1 MLNAYVCRQCRT
13 RLARRIAPVRSPQW
27 QPRATIVSLAGRK
40 PHDAAEPP
48 NEEAP
53 TQDRDEED
61 GTQETNRNGPNI
73 RFTSVDGGQ
82 PPRSQRPLGR
92 YSRLMYN
99 ETNQGSTHVG
109 GGEEP
114 AYVDAVRNGSSGMG
128 TAFADPVLD
137 ALHYGKI
144 NGAWKAFESI
154 YTSRDCKA
162 LTEPTD
168 RDAQLLSEDR
178 VFAKLLRAVS
188 STFCAASPGLK
199 VTPTAVLLKYAQ
211 LGIAR
216 KEYWV
221 RPTIGY
227 LTYEII
233 RAVNSP
239 SGSARDIPSLVTELL
254 SVWRLF
260 FQCMGPG
267 SGTIES
273 VSTEWHLPPVD
284 TIPDMLDQRQFNM
297 RLQGYIPNYV
307 ASPALAFCAVYFYS
321 ISDALDPK
329 TQKEAA
335 PFLVFLRQLLAGSFV
350 DSVLKHT
357 ETPDF
362 KKLPEDLQVTIM
374 EEINDAPRKAL
385 VALGKAG
392 ETLGPDNTGDEF
404 SNLESFYMTRIA
416 RAVSSKS
423 SAATLD
429 SMWRET
435 EKTYATQDK
444 TIPPAIYNAFLSG
457 YMTVLSPQRSVEV
470 WNHMIAHKVEP
481 NMHSWVALLEGCAK
495 ARDLDGLN
503 AMWQRMLRTG
513 LEPSNYAWTARING
527 LMSLKQVN
535 EAFVALDDMGKRW
548 VAAEHAL
555 ANSQK
560 QTKGQKG
567 PKKVPSSSKA
577 VNPCTKPSIEVIN
590 GAISAIVQNR
600 SERMHHQKK
609 VELVQKLLTWSRNF
623 QIKPDAITYNSL
635 VQLYLRAG
643 DRSTAFKILAQ
654 MEKDGLEGDA
664 ATHTMLISAAFDN
677 QVFDNLTSTQ
687 QTERILKILNDL
699 EANGLKMNDYIYA
712 TAIDRLLK
720 KYSNFDAMR
729 AVMEH
734 MTSRKF
740 VPSVHVY
747 TSLITH
753 YFQSD
758 PPNIAGVDDIVLRL
772 FSAPRM
778 PSDRVLFDR
787 LLEGYASFGEVG
799 KMMSVLTRMSK
810 KQNLP
815 GWGAMAAVVRALAQD
830 ADYERARA
838 IVRDVAR
845 GEGVARGGIMGDR
858 KGEAFFVRT
867 IRELGLAGE
876 MDGGEFMGGEGRG
889 VGDFEGGMMGQ
900 QEYQQAT
907 AQGEQAGSA
916 KYGQQQQ
923 QQYQQPPVMEYSH
936 DGTTTGL
943 EREPGSVDE
952 EDVHDFLK
960 DEPEQGQK
968 RI

>member
-1 MLNAYVCRQCRT
+1 MLSAYVCRQCRT
-13 RLARRIAPVRSPQW
+13 RLSQRIAPVRSSQW

-40 PHDAAEPP
+40 PNVVAELPKEDASTPS
-48 NEEAP
+48 
-53 TQDRDEED
+53 RDEED
-61 GTQETNRNGPNI
+61 DAQETNRNGPNI
-73 RFTSVDGGQ
+73 RYSGARDGQ
-82 PPRSQRPLGR
+82 SPRSQQPLGR
-92 YSRLMYN
+92 YSRLIYD
-99 ETNQGSTHVG
+99 ETNQGSTNA
-109 GGEEP
+109 GGEERP
-114 AYVDAVRNGSSGMG
+114 AFIDAVQNGSSGIG

-137 ALHYGKI
+137 ALRDGKI
-144 NGAWKAFESI
+144 NGAWKAFERI
-154 YTSRDCKA
+154 YTASDCKA

-178 VFAKLLRAVS
+178 VFARLLRAVS

-199 VTPTAVLLKYAQ
+199 VTPTAVLLKYEQ

-297 RLQGYIPNYV
+297 RLQSYIPNYV
-307 ASPALAFCAVYFYS
+307 ASPALAFCAVYFYGV
-321 ISDALDPK
+321 SDALDPK

-335 PFLVFLRQLLAGSFV
+335 PFLAFLRQLLAGSRV
-350 DSVLKHT
+350 DAVLKHT

-362 KKLPEDLQVTIM
+362 NRLPEDVQVTIM

-392 ETLGPDNTGDEF
+392 ETFGPDNTGDEY
-404 SNLESFYMTRIA
+404 SNLEAFYMTRIA

-423 SAATLD
+423 SAAALD
-429 SMWRET
+429 GIWREI

-444 TIPPAIYNAFLSG
+444 TVAIPPAIYNAFLSG
-457 YMTVLSPQRSVEV
+457 YMTVLNPQRSVEV

-555 ANSQK
+555 VNSQK

-567 PKKVPSSSKA
+567 PKKVQSSSKA

-600 SERMHHQKK
+600 SEKMYHQKK

-677 QVFDNLTSTQ
+677 QVFDNLSEAQ

-720 KYSNFDAMR
+720 KYANFDAMR

-830 ADYERARA
+830 GDYERARA

-858 KGEAFFVRT
+858 KGEAYFVRT
-867 IRELGLAGE
+867 IRELGLDGE
-876 MDGGEFMGGEGRG
+876 VNGEVMGGDGRG
-889 VGDFEGGMMGQ
+889 VGGLEGDMM
-900 QEYQQAT
+900 
-907 AQGEQAGSA
+907 
-916 KYGQQQQ
+916 GQQQQ
-923 QQYQQPPVMEYSH
+923 QSTTPFEQAGGAQYGQQQPQYQQPPVMEYSH
-936 DGTTTGL
+936 DGTAAGL

-952 EDVHDFLK
+952 EDVHDFLR
-960 DEPEQGQK
+960 DEPEQSGK

>member
-48 NEEAP
+48 NEEASA
-53 TQDRDEED
+53 QNRDEED

-73 RFTSVDGGQ
+73 RFTSARDGQ
-82 PPRSQRPLGR
+82 PPHSQQPLGR
-92 YSRLMYN
+92 YSRLIYN
-99 ETNQGSTHVG
+99 ETNQGSTYG
-109 GGEEP
+109 GGEEEP
-114 AYVDAVRNGSSGMG
+114 AYVDAVQNGSSGMG
-128 TAFADPVLD
+128 KAFADPVLD
-137 ALHYGKI
+137 ALRYGKI
-144 NGAWKAFESI
+144 NGAWKAFERI

-188 STFCAASPGLK
+188 
-199 VTPTAVLLKYAQ
+199 
-211 LGIAR
+211 R
-216 KEYWV
+216 
-221 RPTIGY
+221 
-227 LTYEII
+227 
-233 RAVNSP
+233 
-239 SGSARDIPSLVTELL
+239 
-254 SVWRLF
+254 
-260 FQCMGPG
+260 
-267 SGTIES
+267 SGTVES

-335 PFLVFLRQLLAGSFV
+335 PFLAFLRQLLAGSFV
-350 DSVLKHT
+350 NSVLKHT

-362 KKLPEDLQVTIM
+362 KNLPEDLQVTIM

-567 PKKVPSSSKA
+567 PKKVQSSSKA

-600 SERMHHQKK
+600 SEKMYHQKK

-635 VQLYLRAG
+635 VQLYLRAN

-677 QVFDNLTSTQ
+677 QVFDNLTPTQ

-720 KYSNFDAMR
+720 KYSNFHAMR

-830 ADYERARA
+830 GDYERARA

-867 IRELGLAGE
+867 IRELGLAGV
-876 MDGGEFMGGEGRG
+876 MDGGEYMGGEGRG

-900 QEYQQAT
+900 QEYQQST
-907 AQGEQAGSA
+907 AQFEQVGSA
-916 KYGQQQQ
+916 QHGQ

-960 DEPEQGQK
+960 DEPEQGEK
-968 RI
+968 RM